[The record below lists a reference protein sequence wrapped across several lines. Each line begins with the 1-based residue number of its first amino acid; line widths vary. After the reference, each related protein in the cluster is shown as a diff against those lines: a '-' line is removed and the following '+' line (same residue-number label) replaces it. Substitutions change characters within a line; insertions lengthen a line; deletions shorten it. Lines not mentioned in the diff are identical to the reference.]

1 MHGLTAI
8 SVTFGLIN
16 SEADLSLPLEELLA
30 GESFLLNPVNCIA
43 VMDNEGVIGFA
54 MQNDNNYII
63 ENSDEMDG
71 YNLRSALKGNF
82 ESQWN
87 RIMLSSID
95 VQELEDEADMP
106 YLHFCLDEQP
116 DLHSELGDLGAY
128 DGWIGVH
135 SIKSTFLPEPNDQIK
150 QFLSFELKSSLS
162 VPMDKFGQLEDFFND
177 TEIFVMFSSK

>member
-1 MHGLTAI
+1 
-8 SVTFGLIN
+8 
-16 SEADLSLPLEELLA
+16 
-30 GESFLLNPVNCIA
+30 
-43 VMDNEGVIGFA
+43 MDNEGVIGFA

>member
-1 MHGLTAI
+1 M
-8 SVTFGLIN
+8 
-16 SEADLSLPLEELLA
+16 SLPLEELLA

-95 VQELEDEADMP
+95 VQELA
-106 YLHFCLDEQP
+106 
-116 DLHSELGDLGAY
+116 
-128 DGWIGVH
+128 V
-135 SIKSTFLPEPNDQIK
+135 
-150 QFLSFELKSSLS
+150 
-162 VPMDKFGQLEDFFND
+162 
-177 TEIFVMFSSK
+177 